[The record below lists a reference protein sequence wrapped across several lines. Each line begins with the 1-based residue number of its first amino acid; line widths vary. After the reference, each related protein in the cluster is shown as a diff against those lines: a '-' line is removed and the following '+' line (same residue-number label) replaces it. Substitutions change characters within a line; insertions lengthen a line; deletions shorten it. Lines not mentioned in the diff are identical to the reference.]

1 MLIQRIISLLF
12 VECSFLI
19 DLILFY
25 WSLIKMSLIDEL
37 IIFIS
42 EKEEKKKLNDTWK
55 LNNIYSNKLIKKYMV
70 DEFIYLAKNP
80 NIAR

>member
-1 MLIQRIISLLF
+1 M
-12 VECSFLI
+12 
-19 DLILFY
+19 
-25 WSLIKMSLIDEL
+25 K
-37 IIFIS
+37 
-42 EKEEKKKLNDTWK
+42 KKKKKKLNDTWK